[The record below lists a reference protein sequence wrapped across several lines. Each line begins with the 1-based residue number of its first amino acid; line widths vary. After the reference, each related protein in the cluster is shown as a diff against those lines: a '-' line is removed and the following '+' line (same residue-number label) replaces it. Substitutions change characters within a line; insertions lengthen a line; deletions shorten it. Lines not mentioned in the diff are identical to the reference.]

1 MPIRI
6 AKKAVAKTLSVMNG
20 KLIHTGVKT
29 KKFRVFDS
37 TGVSYNYV
45 DTNYYGVYIESIN
58 GKHERC
64 MVLTEKELERT
75 SRIVSKDLNDDI
87 VLGRM
92 YNATIRGTEGYIIK
106 MSLDKEEFIVCI
118 TSAKLKVWLSRAYK
132 NPQYIPKKS
141 KLADMLD

>member
-6 AKKAVAKTLSVMNG
+6 AKKAINKALSVMNG
-20 KLIHTGVKT
+20 KLIHTGTKT

-37 TGVSYNYV
+37 NGVSYNYV

-64 MVLTEKELERT
+64 IVLTEKELERT
-75 SRIVSKDLNDDI
+75 SKIISRDLNSDI

-92 YNATIRGTEGYIIK
+92 YNAIIRIAEGYIIK
-106 MSLDKEEFIVCI
+106 MSLDKKEFIVCI
-118 TSAKLKVWLSRAYK
+118 TPAKLKVWLSRAYK